1 MQVQYR
7 SEVTGSNRQP
17 HMKTI
22 LFLFVILSITS
33 CFAQES
39 RNPQL
44 KKLTERIADNTYP
57 NIEGIIVKHGDE
69 VIVEEYF
76 NGFGRD
82 SLHDTRS
89 SFKSI
94 TSLLAGIAIDQGL
107 LSLDDPLKR
116 FFPELENEE
125 KQKITVQNL
134 LEMKSGLACEEF
146 YDLGPQCEDDMW
158 ESDDWIAYCLNIDM
172 KGIPGLNWS
181 YSSNDPMIMGEVIS
195 RASGMTIMEFAK
207 KNLFLPLGITNYRWT
222 ISPKGR
228 GMTAGSFYIRPV
240 DMLKVIELV
249 KNKGSWNG
257 EQIVSEE
264 WIEQSTNCEIPI
276 DFSFTM
282 YSYMKNAKYES
293 ARYGFY
299 WYQENLQYEDIKTE
313 VLFASGNGGQ
323 YMMFLPAYDA
333 TVVFTGSNYGNWRG
347 KLPFEIL
354 LKYLIPVIETNE

>member
-1 MQVQYR
+1 
-7 SEVTGSNRQP
+7 
-17 HMKTI
+17 MKFI
-22 LFLFVILSITS
+22 HLSFVIFSFSS
-33 CFAQES
+33 CLAQ
-39 RNPQL
+39 NTNQTQL
-44 KKLTERIADNTYP
+44 QELKDRIADNTYP
-57 NIEGIIVKHGDE
+57 NIEGIIVKHGDSL
-69 VIVEEYF
+69 IVEEYF
-76 NGFGRD
+76 NGFGKD

-107 LSLDDPLKR
+107 MSLDDRLER
-116 FFPELENEE
+116 FFPELDDEE
-125 KQKITVQNL
+125 KKNITVQNL

-146 YDLGPQCEDDMW
+146 YDLGPECEGDMW
-158 ESDDWIAYCLNIDM
+158 ESDDWIAYCISRDI

-195 RASGMTIMEFAK
+195 RASGMSIMEFAK
-207 KNLFLPLGITNYRWT
+207 KNLFLPLGITDYRWT

-249 KNKGSWNG
+249 KSKGSWNG
-257 EQIVSEE
+257 QQVVSEA
-264 WIEQSTNCEIPI
+264 WIAQSTNCEIPI

-299 WYQENLQYEDIKTE
+299 WYRENLQYQDIRTE

-323 YMMFLPAYDA
+323 YMMFLPDYDA

-354 LKYLIPVIETNE
+354 LKYLIPMMEGGE